1 MKFED
6 LKAEYAQL
14 WATAVT
20 RTSFKPAVDA
30 SVTTIISGRERYEA
44 VAAMTNVPWYVI
56 GLIHQMESGCDFGKH
71 LHNGDSLAR
80 RTVHVPANRPPTGNG
95 PYKWEASACDAL
107 LMKHLDTIQD
117 WTIERIA
124 YQLELYNGTGYRN
137 FHKTTLTP
145 YLWSGT
151 THYARGKYVAD
162 GKWDSTHVSKQTGA
176 MALLKRM
183 MELDE
188 TIAPGVADVEAKPLA
203 PEATAPDSFVK
214 ADGKSSEKGMS
225 VAEAAVKVAAPVAT
239 VVTVAQQAPV
249 PAVPDVV
256 TQSVSQLEAWKA
268 LGETAWTLKSFA
280 VAQPI
285 LAGALSISLAVVMF
299 WPKKKS

>member
-14 WATAVT
+14 WASAVT
-20 RTSFKPAVDA
+20 RTSFKPALDA
-30 SVTTIISGRERYEA
+30 SAKKIIESKERYQA

-56 GLIHQMESGCDFGKH
+56 GLIHQMEAGCSFACH

-80 RTVHVPANRPPTGNG
+80 RTVQVPANRPPTGNG
-95 PYKWEASACDAL
+95 PFKWEASACDAL
-107 LMKHLDTIQD
+107 LMKRLETITE
-117 WTIERIA
+117 WSVERICFE
-124 YQLELYNGTGYRN
+124 LERYNGWGYRK

-176 MALLKRM
+176 IPLLKRI

-188 TIAPGVADVEAKPLA
+188 TVKPVGAEIEAAPLVPQE
-203 PEATAPDSFVK
+203 TAPDSFVK
-214 ADGKSSEKGMS
+214 ADEKAPVS
-225 VAEAAVKVAAPVAT
+225 RPAVAVVAGTIATAAPAIIP
-239 VVTVAQQAPV
+239 PV
-249 PAVPDVV
+249 PDAL
-256 TQSVSQLEAWKA
+256 TQSVTQLETWKSA
-268 LGETAWTLKSFA
+268 GVAVWTLKA
-280 VAQPI
+280 WAMAEPM
-285 LAGALSISLAVVMF
+285 LASGLAVSMGGF
-299 WPKKKS
+299 WLWSKRQQGAK